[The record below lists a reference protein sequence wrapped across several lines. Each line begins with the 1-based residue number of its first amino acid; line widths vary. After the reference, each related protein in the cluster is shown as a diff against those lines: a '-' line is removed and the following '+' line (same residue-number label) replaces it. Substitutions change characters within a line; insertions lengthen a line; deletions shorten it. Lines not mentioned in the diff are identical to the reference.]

1 MITQSHGKTQNLD
14 LKVYGQKKQLQ
25 RISAMKTW
33 YLMEPEITRGAGA
46 IGGDNDI
53 MPQRNKGGRVHIV
66 NTFDS
71 APCVCTIHILA

>member
-1 MITQSHGKTQNLD
+1 
-14 LKVYGQKKQLQ
+14 
-25 RISAMKTW
+25 MKTW